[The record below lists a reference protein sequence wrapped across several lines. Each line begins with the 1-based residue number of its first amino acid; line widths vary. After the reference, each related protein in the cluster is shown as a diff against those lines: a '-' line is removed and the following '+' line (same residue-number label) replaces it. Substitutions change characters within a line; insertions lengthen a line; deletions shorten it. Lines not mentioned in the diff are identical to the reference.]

1 MSRARG
7 ANAKAFG
14 AFEATPGAIPA
25 AGAAWFGIPFVSHTL
40 GEERP
45 LIMSDLLG
53 QGREMQD
60 PTPDVATNDGDI
72 VVPVDVRNFGHWLK
86 LFFGPPAS
94 AAGTG
99 GEEVHTFTSGAQTL
113 PSMSVEIGNP
123 EVPSY
128 STHYGLRGNQLK
140 IGLARSGLL
149 NATCSLVGIGETA
162 VAGASATTGAT
173 ASLPVTRFPQATGSV
188 TKDGQALGSV
198 VSADFT
204 YSNALEKVETIK
216 ADGRIEDSDPGMV
229 SMTGSVVVRYKD
241 LTLYNAAAGNTP
253 CELDF
258 GWAIGPHGLA
268 FKVPRVFLPA
278 VKRPISGPNGIQ
290 ATYNWQASGANGNS
304 CTAVLTTDV
313 AAY

>member
-14 AFEATPGAIPA
+14 VFEATPGTVPA
-25 AGAAWFGIPFVSHTL
+25 AGPAWFGCPFVSHTL

-60 PTPDVATNDGDI
+60 PTPDVATNDGDM

-86 LFFGPPAS
+86 LYFGAPVSTPGA
-94 AAGTG
+94 G

-113 PSMSVEIGNP
+113 PSMSIEVGAP
-123 EVPSY
+123 EVPAY
-128 STHYGLRGNQLK
+128 SQHYGLRGNQLK
-140 IGLARSGLL
+140 IGMARTGLL
-149 NATCSLVGIGETA
+149 NATCSLVGIGETPIAGVSAAGGATPSLA
-162 VAGASATTGAT
+162 VA
-173 ASLPVTRFPQATGSV
+173 RFPQATGSV
-188 TKDGQALGSV
+188 SKDGAALGSV

-241 LTLYNAAAGNTP
+241 LTLYNAASTSTP

-258 GWAIGPHGLA
+258 GWVTGPHGLL

-278 VKRPISGPNGIQ
+278 VKRPVSGPNGIQ
-290 ATYNWQASGANGNS
+290 ATYNWQASGAGSNS
-304 CTAVLTTDV
+304 VIATLTNDV
-313 AAY
+313 AGY